1 MDYNSKKRISAV
13 PVAFA
18 AVMLFAF
25 FGCND
30 NPGDREYNRALKL
43 WERGKLVRARAS
55 LEKAINK
62 RAGSPKNAVAYNQL
76 GAILWDLNEP
86 QKAQQAFNDSR
97 KLNPQ
102 RFDACYNLGAVLCW
116 GGQLSEAREV
126 LREAAMINP
135 QDGRALEVLASAYLK
150 ARDWK
155 GAGVELGEASRRN
168 PDSPRIQTAQAIV
181 ELHSSEGSPVAI
193 RRLKSV
199 IESHPNY
206 APAFFNMGAI
216 YQHWLKDRANA
227 EKFLEGYLRLAP
239 DGPMA
244 EMAGEMIRELRGEAP
259 RVSTARSAST
269 SAPSSVL
276 RFNRPAKPNRP
287 AAVEAFGEGFKH
299 QLATDLKRAIDAYIK
314 AIEFD
319 DTYADAF
326 YNLGLCY
333 TGVQQL
339 DKACAAYGF
348 AVELNPGNN
357 DARYAL
363 AYGYYQL
370 KRYDDAKAQ
379 LQMILTA
386 DPDDSKAVNLMTLV
400 SGRIQ

>member
-13 PVAFA
+13 PLAFA
-18 AVMLFAF
+18 TVMLFAF

-43 WERGKLVRARAS
+43 WEQGKLVRSRAS

-102 RFDACYNLGAVLCW
+102 RFDACYNLGSVLCW

-150 ARDWK
+150 TRDWK
-155 GAGVELGEASRRN
+155 GAGVELNEAIRRN
-168 PDSPRIQTAQAIV
+168 PDSPRIQTALAVV
-181 ELHSSEGSPVAI
+181 ELHSSEGAPVAI

-199 IESHPNY
+199 IEANPDY

-216 YQHWLKDRANA
+216 YQYWLKDRANA

-239 DGPMA
+239 RGPMA
-244 EMAGEMIRELRGEAP
+244 ELANDMIRELRGEAP
-259 RVSTARSAST
+259 RVSIDRSASG
-269 SAPSSVL
+269 SSVAL
-276 RFNRPAKPNRP
+276 RFNRPSKPNRP
-287 AAVEAFGEGFKH
+287 AAAEAFNEAFKF
-299 QLATDLKRAIDAYIK
+299 QMATDLKRAIDGYIK

-333 TGVQQL
+333 AGVQQL
-339 DKACAAYGF
+339 DKACAAYGY
-348 AVELNPGNN
+348 ALELNPGNH
-357 DARYAL
+357 DVRYAL

-370 KRYDDAKAQ
+370 NRYGDAEKQLRTILKA
-379 LQMILTA
+379 A
-386 DPDDSKAVNLMTLV
+386 PNNSNAANLMALV
-400 SGRIQ
+400 SEHVQ